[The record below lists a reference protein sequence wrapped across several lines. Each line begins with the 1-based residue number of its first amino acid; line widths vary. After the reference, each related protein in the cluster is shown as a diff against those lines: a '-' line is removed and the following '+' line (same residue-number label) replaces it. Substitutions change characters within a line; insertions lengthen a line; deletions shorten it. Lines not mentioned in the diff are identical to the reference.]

1 MTLIS
6 PIGVQVNAPS
16 IGATYPAQG
25 LRLPQKFCATAC
37 LKSGSKV
44 AVGLGVGVGLEVGV
58 GVGVELGVGD
68 GDGVGLGVAPLGL
81 GEGVGVGQS
90 TCSINPDTLLANTPS
105 VPVVITMAVELAG
118 FCRKVI

>member
-1 MTLIS
+1 MAELLGRTD
-6 PIGVQVNAPS
+6 VD
-16 IGATYPAQG
+16 GAGLFHGAAEGEGFGDVVGFVFEQG
-25 LRLPQKFCATAC
+25 LLDEEIE
-37 LKSGSKV
+37 
-44 AVGLGVGVGLEVGV
+44 VGLGEAEAAAV
-58 GVGVELGVGD
+58 VE
-68 GDGVGLGVAPLGL
+68 GL